1 MVQNTLKQQARSF
14 MEKHDVPYATALRAV
29 DEPLHELRD
38 LNPHSENDPSFP
50 ILFRAVP
57 AQGNYGDVA
66 KSICYDSIPYA
77 IRELGLSHFDGI
89 MDFIEEAARRSALL
103 KAHSLESFW
112 EYRVLSRAGLLGADA
127 PELEPFFHYYE
138 YELGA
143 AFGPMYSMGQSLGLF
158 PVNMSSFLA
167 IDESYYFIPVT
178 LDQLE
183 ALSSGDP
190 AGPIELS
197 PRGEGRSK
205 VEPWTDSYSILAT
218 SRSLTALDN
227 PKLSIL
233 FKGHFEEL
241 EAELKRRGL
250 KPSEFSFRDISDRVL
265 QLREDNYTLRVY
277 LDDRILAFG
286 SAERLLL
293 WGTECPVKPTILEVA
308 ESIGAKFKREADG
321 TLTRDSE
328 NKIST
333 ACPFH
338 EDVDS
343 FIIYPEVEPRGIFGC
358 YSCGRNGGPE
368 RLQLEWDNP
377 HVWDEKPT
385 RPSAAT
391 ESGS

>member
-1 MVQNTLKQQARSF
+1 MTNNANLKRAARSL
-14 MEKHDVPYATALRAV
+14 MGKHALGYSAALYAV

-38 LNPHSENDPSFP
+38 LNPHSESDPSFP
-50 ILFRAVP
+50 ILFRAVS

-112 EYRVLSRAGLLGADA
+112 EYRVLSRAGLLGPDA

-143 AFGPMYSMGQSLGLF
+143 PFGPMYSMGQSLGLF

-183 ALSSGDP
+183 SLSSGDP

-197 PRGEGRSK
+197 PRGEGRR
-205 VEPWTDSYSILAT
+205 VAEPWTDSYSILAT

-250 KPSEFSFRDISDRVL
+250 KSSQFSFRDISDRVL
-265 QLREDNYTLRVY
+265 RLREGHYILQAHLGDK
-277 LDDRILAFG
+277 RIAFG
-286 SAERLLL
+286 PAERLLL

-308 ESIGAKFKREADG
+308 ESIGAKFEREADG
-321 TLTRDSE
+321 TLTRDDE

-338 EDVDS
+338 EENGDR
-343 FIIYPEVEPRGIFGC
+343 FIIYPEREPRGFFFC
-358 YSCGRNGGPE
+358 YGCGRNGGPE

-377 HVWDEKPT
+377 HIWDERPI
-385 RPSAAT
+385 RPSAA
-391 ESGS
+391 S